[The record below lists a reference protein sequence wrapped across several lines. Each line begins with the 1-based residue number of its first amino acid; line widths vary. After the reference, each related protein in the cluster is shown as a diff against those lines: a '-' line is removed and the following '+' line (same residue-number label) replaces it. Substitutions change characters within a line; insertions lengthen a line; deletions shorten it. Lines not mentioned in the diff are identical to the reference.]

1 MKISKLL
8 KMKLL
13 PTLQMAWKNNQKLTI
28 SSFKTIK
35 AAIVIL
41 NASLKTTS
49 ASTKILKSLG
59 IVLTLKVKALRL
71 LKAL

>member
-1 MKISKLL
+1 LRISKLL
-8 KMKLL
+8 EMTLL
-13 PTLQMAWKNNQKLTI
+13 PTLQMAWKNNQKLMI

-35 AAIVIL
+35 VAIVIL
-41 NASLKTTS
+41 NASLKTMS

-59 IVLTLKVKALRL
+59 IVPTLKVKALRL